1 MAPSRTTLLL
11 GALLLTGATPAPTA
25 SPSPID
31 VLRDAMRAPQRVSYV
46 GEVAV
51 LRIGTQRSQVEI
63 YRIEHRAPGMTRRWY
78 TAPQALYGDSM
89 ITRGATTYSID
100 VKRQRAVISS
110 GDDTDQQ
117 IAARGNFGI
126 LLANYDAVYAPSTT
140 TIDGRP
146 TIVVLLNNKY
156 TGQTTVRVHIDAK
169 THLILERQQF
179 APNGSV
185 IAQMRFEQLR
195 YTNAIPTGVFE
206 IPAGLARVDDT
217 AHDTESTDVAH
228 AISTAGFPALEPRYL
243 PEGFRP
249 VAGDV
254 ATIKSVPTLHLLYS
268 DGIRTI
274 SLFQNERNAA
284 IDLSHFRALPTT
296 VAHHPAQYVEDGSTT
311 LLAWSDGN
319 RHFAL
324 VGDLSLS
331 ELEEIGASVLP

>member
-1 MAPSRTTLLL
+1 MALSRIKLLL
-11 GALLLTGATPAPTA
+11 GALLLTGATPAPPAT
-25 SPSPID
+25 PSPVD
-31 VLRDAMRAPQRVSYV
+31 MLRDAMRAPQHISYE
-46 GEVAV
+46 GEVQV
-51 LRIGTQRSQVEI
+51 LRIGTQRSRVEI

-78 TAPQALYGDSM
+78 SAPQALYGDSV
-89 ITRGATTYSID
+89 ITRGSTTYSVD
-100 VKRQRAVISS
+100 VKRQRLVVTS

-117 IAARGNFGI
+117 VAARGNFGI
-126 LLANYDAVYAPSTT
+126 LLANYDAVYAPGTA

-156 TGQTTVRVHIDAK
+156 TGQTAMRVHIDAK

-195 YTNAIPTGVFE
+195 YTNAIPAEVFE
-206 IPAGLARVDDT
+206 LPAGLARVDETHGD
-217 AHDTESTDVAH
+217 ESMDVAH
-228 AISTAGFPALEPRYL
+228 AISTAGFPALEPKYL

-249 VAGDV
+249 IAGDV

-268 DGIRTI
+268 DGIRTF
-274 SLFQNERNAA
+274 SFFQNERDAA
-284 IDLSHFRALPTT
+284 IDLSHFRAAATN
-296 VAHHPAQYVEDGSTT
+296 VANHPAQYVEDGPTT

-331 ELEEIGASVLP
+331 ELERIGASVLP